1 MKNDHQKLVK
11 FRKIGRFLA
20 KKWMF
25 FNQNSAKKRPELQK
39 TSKTDLG
46 SFLFL
51 YFKINNIK

>member
-20 KKWMF
+20 KKWTF
-25 FNQNSAKKRPELQK
+25 FDQISAKKRPILKK
-39 TSKTDLG
+39 TSTADLG

-51 YFKINNIK
+51 YFKINNTK